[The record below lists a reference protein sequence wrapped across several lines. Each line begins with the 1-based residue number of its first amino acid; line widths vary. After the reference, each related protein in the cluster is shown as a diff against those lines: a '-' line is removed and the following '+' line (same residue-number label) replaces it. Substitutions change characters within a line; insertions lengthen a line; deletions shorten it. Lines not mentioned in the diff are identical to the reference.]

1 MFRAAFVCLALL
13 APACGSAP
21 SHTAQPA
28 SATKVLINVD
38 DNGIGLGGNDPMSYR
53 TKIAAG
59 TAEQSSKFGG
69 ATYRFASAENKAAFD
84 GAPAASAPAYG
95 GYCAFA
101 ASQNRLTPSD
111 PNVFVLH
118 NGQLLVFANEDFR
131 AQFLE
136 DAPGNKAKADA
147 NWPTLVA
154 KYGK

>member
-1 MFRAAFVCLALL
+1 MLRAVLVCLSLL
-13 APACGSAP
+13 APACGGAP

-28 SATKVLINVD
+28 TTAKVLVNVD
-38 DNGIGLGGNDPMSYR
+38 DKGVGLGGNDPMSYR
-53 TKIAAG
+53 STIAAG

-69 ATYRFASAENKAAFD
+69 ATYQFASADNKSAFD
-84 GAPAASAPAYG
+84 ANPEGNAPAYG

-136 DAPGNKAKADA
+136 DAPGNKTKADT
-147 NWPTLVA
+147 NWPGLVA